1 MRRGTDRDD
10 APLPT
15 EPTDEELM
23 QAVATGDA
31 GALRELTVRWKR
43 PLYAFLLRA
52 AGGRDS
58 DDLYQETW
66 LRVVR
71 AARGFDPRQRF
82 STWLFQIA
90 LNLARDLHRRAFPE
104 PATPEA
110 LEHASAASMDA
121 APGDARDAALDV
133 QRLLA
138 ALPDVQREVVVLRV
152 LEDVPEDE
160 VAQIV
165 GCPRGTVKSRLHNGL
180 ARLAELAK
188 AGGAR

>member
-1 MRRGTDRDD
+1 MRPGTDRDD
-10 APLPT
+10 TPL
-15 EPTDEELM
+15 PTDEELM

-31 GALRELTVRWKR
+31 GALRDLTGRWKR
-43 PLYAFLLRA
+43 PLFAFLLRA
-52 AGGRDS
+52 AGGRDT

-71 AARGFDPRQRF
+71 GARGFDARRRF

-90 LNLARDLHRRAFPE
+90 LNLSRDLHRRALPE

-110 LEHASAASMDA
+110 LEQASAASADA
-121 APGDARDAALDV
+121 TPGEARDAALDV

-160 VAQIV
+160 VARIV
-165 GCPRGTVKSRLHNGL
+165 GCPRGTVKSRLHHGL
-180 ARLAELAK
+180 ARLADLAK
-188 AGGAR
+188 AGGSR